1 MPENEKVD
9 DSGVAVLIQIPDPH
23 PAKELFEQY
32 DISFEQIGRRILK
45 SPDEVKNILNG
56 KSKPLKWVEQR
67 IQTLMKEVALTMV
80 KKKSG

>member
-1 MPENEKVD
+1 MESEKVD
-9 DSGVAVLIQIPDPH
+9 DSGVDVLMQIPDPH

-56 KSKPLKWVEQR
+56 KSSSTKWVELR
-67 IQTLMKEVALTMV
+67 IQTLMKEVVLTMV
-80 KKKSG
+80 KKKSE